1 MQNFLLP
8 PTCILCGHAGWQ
20 GLDLCASC
28 YKELPRSSQCCSRC
42 AGALNSTTL
51 LCVCGDCLA
60 HPPAFDKTHAPL
72 IYQAEIRYLILGLKS
87 NAQYQNAR
95 LLGSLLAEQLT
106 QTPLPDCII
115 PVPLHLR
122 RYKER
127 GFNQSIE
134 IARAVGKVLQIP
146 VDVNSCIRHRDTPHQ
161 TSLTAKQRRTNIK
174 NAFTVLKPIQGLHIA
189 IIDDVMT
196 TGSTVRELASS
207 LKNAGAKRVDVW
219 VCARA

>member
-1 MQNFLLP
+1 
-8 PTCILCGHAGWQ
+8 
-20 GLDLCASC
+20 
-28 YKELPRSSQCCSRC
+28 
-42 AGALNSTTL
+42 
-51 LCVCGDCLA
+51 
-60 HPPAFDKTHAPL
+60 
-72 IYQAEIRYLILGLKS
+72 
-87 NAQYQNAR
+87 
-95 LLGSLLAEQLT
+95 
-106 QTPLPDCII
+106 
-115 PVPLHLR
+115 LHLR
-122 RYKER
+122 HYKER

>member
-1 MQNFLLP
+1 MQDFLLP
-8 PTCILCGHAGWQ
+8 PTCILCAHAGWR
-20 GLDLCASC
+20 GLDLCANC
-28 YKELPRSSQCCSRC
+28 YKELPRNNQCCSRC
-42 AGALNSTTL
+42 AGELNNTTTL
-51 LCVCGDCLA
+51 CLCGDCLS
-60 HPPAFDKTHAPL
+60 HPPAFDNTHAPL
-72 IYQAEIRYLILGLKS
+72 IYQAEIRYLILGLKT

-95 LLGSLLAEQLT
+95 LLGALLAERSIQT
-106 QTPLPDCII
+106 QLPDRII
-115 PVPLHLR
+115 PVPLHSS

-146 VDVNSCIRHRDTPHQ
+146 VDVSSCIRHRDTPHQ

-174 NAFTVLKPIQGLHIA
+174 NAFTVLKSIQGLHIA

-207 LKNAGAKRVDVW
+207 LKIAGASRVDVW